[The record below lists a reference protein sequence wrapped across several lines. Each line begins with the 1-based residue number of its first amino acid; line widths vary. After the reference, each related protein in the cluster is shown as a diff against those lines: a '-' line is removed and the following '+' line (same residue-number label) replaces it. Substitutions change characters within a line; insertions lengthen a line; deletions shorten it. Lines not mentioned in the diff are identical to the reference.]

1 MRISCFLTCVLK
13 LTFVNES
20 TERNRWCAH
29 KFPPLIMGKRVYP
42 RGVFDE
48 EHPLRHH
55 PFSVCLTSEHTPETS
70 EAN

>member
-1 MRISCFLTCVLK
+1 MRISYILMLI
-13 LTFVNES
+13 FVNES
-20 TERNRWCAH
+20 TEINRRCAH
-29 KFPPLIMGKRVYP
+29 KFSPLIMRKRVYP
-42 RGVFDE
+42 RGVFDG